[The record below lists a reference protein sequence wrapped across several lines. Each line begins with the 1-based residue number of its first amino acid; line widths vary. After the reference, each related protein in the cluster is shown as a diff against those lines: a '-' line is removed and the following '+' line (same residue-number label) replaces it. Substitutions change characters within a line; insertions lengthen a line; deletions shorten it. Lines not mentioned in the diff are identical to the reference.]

1 MANRA
6 TAPDPTAS
14 GVSRDEVRAPRGRPR
29 SPDRDDA
36 ILNATL
42 ELLETVGYDQTR
54 LQDIAQ
60 LAGVGLGTIYRRW
73 PTKQNLVIAA
83 IRRAGSTITTAPSVG
98 DPHQDL
104 VAIIEELAHQM
115 RGSSEAFLPGLLAA
129 IQTEPEIAAVVRT
142 EVIGSIR
149 SRFHQVL
156 ADALGEDLP
165 DDDLR
170 VDIAPALLFF
180 KLLLDTASE
189 PPDQLALR
197 IASLFQRPGGN
208 SADHTASPRSPTT
221 PVNTKAA
228 SS

>member
-73 PTKQNLVIAA
+73 PTKQDLVIAA
-83 IRRAGSTITTAPSVG
+83 IRLAGRTITTAPSVG
-98 DPHQDL
+98 DPQRDL
-104 VAIIEELAHQM
+104 VAVIEELAHQM

-156 ADALGEDLP
+156 EEALGEDLP

-180 KLLLDTASE
+180 KLLLDTAPE
-189 PPDQLALR
+189 PPDQLARR
-197 IASLFQRPGGN
+197 IADLLQRPG
-208 SADHTASPRSPTT
+208 STPADHNASPRSPTT
-221 PVNTKAA
+221 HRNMKEA

>member
-1 MANRA
+1 MVGRMAW
-6 TAPDPTAS
+6 
-14 GVSRDEVRAPRGRPR
+14 VRAG
-29 SPDRDDA
+29 
-36 ILNATL
+36 
-42 ELLETVGYDQTR
+42 
-54 LQDIAQ
+54 
-60 LAGVGLGTIYRRW
+60 AGISGAVW
-73 PTKQNLVIAA
+73 V
-83 IRRAGSTITTAPSVG
+83 
-98 DPHQDL
+98 
-104 VAIIEELAHQM
+104 
-115 RGSSEAFLPGLLAA
+115 
-129 IQTEPEIAAVVRT
+129 AAVVRT

>member
-6 TAPDPTAS
+6 TAPDPPAS

-83 IRRAGSTITTAPSVG
+83 IRLAGRTITTAPSVG
-98 DPHQDL
+98 DPQRDL
-104 VAIIEELAHQM
+104 VAVIEELAHQM

-156 ADALGEDLP
+156 EEALGEDLP

-180 KLLLDTASE
+180 KLLLDTAPE
-189 PPDQLALR
+189 PPDQLARR
-197 IASLFQRPGGN
+197 IADLLQRPG
-208 SADHTASPRSPTT
+208 STPADHNASPRSPTT
-221 PVNTKAA
+221 HRNMKEA